1 MDTHNNQPH
10 SENTPS
16 VQDLAGL
23 MDLDLTADDP
33 VSGQHHLEESGEVD
47 TDSHFAAED
56 SGADNDV
63 FDDQEFNPEKNRT
76 KVSLQNSGFAKAAI
90 VTGGSLAVILG
101 GMMVFQGQ
109 MPKEQVAQVVKKKDP
124 ADDKLSSAQAAATK
138 AQQSESETKAQ
149 LALAKQKDS
158 LAQVQEAAKGKPG
171 QASITTDKTTIA
183 KVPGETPMPVV
194 VAPVTRNRS
203 SNITPAAPSIQPAAK
218 PTSIASIAKVQ
229 SLTPGATTTAKNT
242 TQPTAVAAV
251 PKSRPVSNPQPDVQ
265 LVASKSAQKPILKA
279 ISSPGIINPVVN
291 NTVTKPTVDGNTEL
305 QQLAAVGRY
314 GMVASSVEVPAIA
327 NSETRSLNASGS
339 NSTSLAM
346 VSNLPPLSQ
355 YFQKYAG
362 QEPAPSNASNQL
374 ATSGTRTAFVNSQAI
389 LNGTANVKIAEKESL
404 VAKNSTTTNS
414 IAELPNPIRT
424 LLVGTSAK
432 GSAVTPVLW
441 GAGANGAA
449 KFLLKLDEP
458 MLDGNNRQAF
468 PAGTQFVVTAKPAAT
483 NIGLAELEVVSVI
496 IQGMEFAPPSGS
508 ITIRDDQ
515 GGLLIGEDYFKRDEQ
530 IANRDIMSVFTGA
543 LGGVGRIL
551 NQPSS
556 TVSSSVNGTVASTTN
571 VVTNREPNILGGV
584 LEGGF
589 QNLSTVWSQRNQQA
603 IQELTSKPNVYQIPK
618 GRAVRVFV
626 NQSMT
631 F

>member
-1 MDTHNNQPH
+1 MDTHNNPPH
-10 SENTPS
+10 SEATPS

-33 VSGQHHLEESGEVD
+33 VSAQHHSEESGEFE
-47 TDSHFAAED
+47 TESHFEAEA
-56 SGADNDV
+56 SGVDNDV

-109 MPKEQVAQVVKKKDP
+109 MPKEQVAQVAKKKDP

-158 LAQVQEAAKGKPG
+158 LAQAQEAAKAKPG
-171 QASITTDKTTIA
+171 QANITTDKTAIA
-183 KVPGETPMPVV
+183 KAAGETPMPVV
-194 VAPVTRNRS
+194 VAPISRNRS
-203 SNITPAAPSIQPAAK
+203 SNITPATPAIQPAAR
-218 PTSIASIAKVQ
+218 PTSIASIAK
-229 SLTPGATTTAKNT
+229 LIPGAPIAAKNT
-242 TQPTAVAAV
+242 AQPAAVAPA
-251 PKSRPVSNPQPDVQ
+251 PKSQPVSNSQAEMQ
-265 LVASKSAQKPILKA
+265 LVASKSAQKSILKPIA
-279 ISSPGIINPVVN
+279 SPGIITPVVN
-291 NTVTKPTVDGNTEL
+291 NPTKTTVDGNTEL

-314 GMVASSVEVPAIA
+314 GMVASAVEVPTIA
-327 NSETRSLNASGS
+327 SSETRSLNTSGS

-362 QEPAPSNASNQL
+362 QEPAPSNVSNRL
-374 ATSGTRTAFVNSQAI
+374 TTSGARTAFVNSQDI
-389 LNGTANVKIAEKESL
+389 LNGTTNVKTAEKESL
-404 VAKNSTTTNS
+404 VAKNSTTTSN
-414 IAELPNPIRT
+414 IAEIPNPIRT

-551 NQPSS
+551 NQPVS
-556 TVSSSVNGTVASTTN
+556 TVSSSVNGTVANTTN

>member
-10 SENTPS
+10 SETTPS

-23 MDLDLTADDP
+23 IDLDLTADDP
-33 VSGQHHLEESGEVD
+33 VSDQHHLEKSDEFETEKCLETEASGV
-47 TDSHFAAED
+47 
-56 SGADNDV
+56 DNDV
-63 FDDQEFNPEKNRT
+63 FDSQEFNPEKNRT
-76 KVSLQNSGFAKAAI
+76 KVSLQNSGLAKAAI

-158 LAQVQEAAKGKPG
+158 LAQAQEAAKGKPG

-183 KVPGETPMPVV
+183 KPAGETPMPVV

-203 SNITPAAPSIQPAAK
+203 SNITPATPSIQPAAR
-218 PTSIASIAKVQ
+218 PTSIASIAK
-229 SLTPGATTTAKNT
+229 LIPGVTSTAKNT
-242 TQPTAVAAV
+242 AQPTAIAPA
-251 PKSRPVSNPQPDVQ
+251 PKSRPISNPQPEMQ
-265 LVASKSAQKPILKA
+265 LVASKSAQKPVLKA
-279 ISSPGIINPVVN
+279 ITSPGIINPVVN
-291 NTVTKPTVDGNTEL
+291 NTITKPTVDGNTEL

-314 GMVASSVEVPAIA
+314 GMVASAVEVPAIA
-327 NSETRSLNASGS
+327 NSETRSLNVSGS

-362 QEPAPSNASNQL
+362 QEPAPSNVSNRL
-374 ATSGTRTAFVNSQAI
+374 TTSGARTAFVNSQEI
-389 LNGTANVKIAEKESL
+389 LNGTTNIKTAEKESL
-404 VAKNSTTTNS
+404 VAKNSSTTNS
-414 IAELPNPIRT
+414 IAEVPNLIRT

-496 IQGMEFAPPSGS
+496 IQGMEFAPPNGS

-551 NQPSS
+551 NQPVN
-556 TVSSSVNGTVASTTN
+556 TVSSSVNGTVANTTN

>member
-1 MDTHNNQPH
+1 MDTHNNQQH
-10 SENTPS
+10 SETTPS
-16 VQDLAGL
+16 IQDLAGL
-23 MDLDLTADDP
+23 MDLDLIADDP
-33 VSGQHHLEESGEVD
+33 VSSQHHSDESDEFE
-47 TDSHFAAED
+47 TEKHFEAEANGMNND
-56 SGADNDV
+56 IFDNE
-63 FDDQEFNPEKNRT
+63 EFNPEKNRT
-76 KVSLQNSGFAKAAI
+76 TVSLQNSGFAKAAI

-101 GMMVFQGQ
+101 SMMVFQGQ
-109 MPKEQVAQVVKKKDP
+109 LPKEQTAQVVKKKDP
-124 ADDKLSSAQAAATK
+124 ADDKLFSAQAAATK

-158 LAQVQEAAKGKPG
+158 LAQAQLPDTSKSKLSTANK
-171 QASITTDKTTIA
+171 TTDAIKVA
-183 KVPGETPMPVV
+183 KEGSESQAPVV
-194 VAPVTRNRS
+194 VVPLSKNRI
-203 SNITPAAPSIQPAAK
+203 SNITPATPAIQPAAK

-229 SLTPGATTTAKNT
+229 NLSPINNTPAKT
-242 TQPTAVAAV
+242 KSQPTTVATAAR
-251 PKSRPVSNPQPDVQ
+251 SQPVTNLQPEVQ
-265 LVASKSAQKPILKA
+265 LVASKTAQKPILKA
-279 ISSPGIINPVVN
+279 IASPGIINNNPVA
-291 NTVTKPTVDGNTEL
+291 KMAVDGNSEL

-314 GMVASSVEVPAIA
+314 GMVTSVVEVPATS
-327 NSETRSLNASGS
+327 NSETRSINTTGS
-339 NSTSLAM
+339 NPAALAM
-346 VSNLPPLSQ
+346 VSNLPPLAQ

-362 QEPAPSNASNQL
+362 QEPATANATTY
-374 ATSGTRTAFVNSQAI
+374 TSSTGARTAFVNSLDI
-389 LNGTANVKIAEKESL
+389 LRGTANTKSIDKESIGAKGITATSNIAESP
-404 VAKNSTTTNS
+404 S
-414 IAELPNPIRT
+414 PIRT

-441 GAGANGAA
+441 GSGANSTA
-449 KFLLKLDEP
+449 KFLLQLDEP

-468 PAGTQFVVTAKPAAT
+468 PAGTQFVVTAKPANT
-483 NIGLAELEVVSVI
+483 NIGLAELEVASVI

-515 GGLLIGEDYFKRDEQ
+515 GGLLIGEDYFKREEQ

-551 NQPSS
+551 NQPAT

-571 VVTNREPNILGGV
+571 VVSNREPNVLGAV

-603 IQELTSKPNVYQIPK
+603 IQELASKPNVYQIPK